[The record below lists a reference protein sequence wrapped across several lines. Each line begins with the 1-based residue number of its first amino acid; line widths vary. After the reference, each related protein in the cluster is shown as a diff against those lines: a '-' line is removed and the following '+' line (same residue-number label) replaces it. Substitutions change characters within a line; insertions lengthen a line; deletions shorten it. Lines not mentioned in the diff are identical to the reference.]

1 VSAIALGATLYVP
14 VLRPN
19 LLDVASGSNLDL
31 RSIVVCLEDSL
42 RDDQVEDARAAF
54 LQFLGSMSKLGN
66 RIIVYVRP
74 RDIQMLHW
82 MLAIPDINAI
92 DGFVLPK
99 VETANVAQWLAP
111 MTGHDHKFMPT
122 IETAEA
128 FDRNALE
135 QLCRQ
140 LLPFQDRVTAIRI
153 GGNDILNVLGVRRS
167 KCRTAYDGPLGN
179 VIRDM
184 AATFIPAGFA
194 VAAPVFEHYGSLD
207 LLREEVEQDLE
218 HGLLTKTAIHPSQ
231 IAVIHNCYQPSAEEV
246 LEARS
251 ILDTDARAVF
261 ASGGSMCEPATHRHW
276 AGNVI
281 SRLQQFAAKEGN
293 IVSSIMVA

>member
-261 ASGGSMCEPATHRHW
+261 ASGGIMCEPATHRHW